1 MTKNQSD
8 NYKGYAIVTSS
19 SGGNK
24 PPYTA
29 SFGVSKVKLNGML
42 DPVESHVCEGKYNT
56 EDEAHA
62 AANIAARKLID
73 SKPVGK

>member
-8 NYKGYAIVTSS
+8 SYKGYAIVTSS
-19 SGGNK
+19 SRGNNH
-24 PPYTA
+24 PYTA
-29 SFGVSKVKLNGML
+29 SFSVSKVKPDGML
-42 DPVESHVCEGKYNT
+42 DPVKSHVCEGKYNT

-73 SKPVGK
+73 SKPAGQ